1 MVTTAE
7 VRIWGDTVG
16 YLSQNPQTG
25 DVSFEYAPSFGRK
38 GYELSPLLQPY
49 RRDVIYS
56 YPELNGNDTFKGL
69 PGFIADALPDKWG
82 TLLINRWLVENGR
95 EKDSYNT
102 IERLLYQGTRSIGA
116 LEFSPVLHKD
126 LERQMRI
133 SEVDGLVKVAR
144 EVLSVHGEL
153 NTNMD
158 RGAEALKA
166 IVSIGTSAG
175 GARAKAVV
183 AYNEDTHEIVSGQ
196 VAAPEGFT
204 HYLLKLDGVTN
215 RILGDPQYYG
225 CIEYAYYKM
234 ARQCGIDMMDSFLL
248 ADGRRKHFMTKRFD
262 RIGGSHKLHMVSL
275 CGMNHM
281 DFNRAGAYSYEELF
295 SVMRRLGLPR
305 RDAEQAFRRM
315 VFNVVGRNHD
325 DHTKNFAFLMD
336 TDGIWRLS
344 PAFDMTYAYNRNGG
358 YTSHHQMT
366 INGKDDYFD
375 RHDLMMIAGD
385 IHLRNAEDIIDGTVQ
400 VFRDI
405 EDFIDTD
412 VPRDKVARIKDNL
425 VLDI

>member
-7 VRIWGDTVG
+7 VRIWGETVG

-25 DVSFEYAPSFGRK
+25 DVAFEYDPSFGRK
-38 GYELSPLLQPY
+38 GYELSPILQPY
-49 RRDVIYS
+49 MEGRIYS
-56 YPELNGNDTFKGL
+56 YPELNGSEAFRGL

-82 TLLINRWLVENGR
+82 TLLVNRWLMENGR

-102 IERLLYQGTRSIGA
+102 IERLLYQGTRSMGA

-126 LERQMRI
+126 LEQSMKI
-133 SEVDGLVKVAR
+133 AEVDGLVKAAR
-144 EVLSVHGEL
+144 NILSVRGEL
-153 NTNMD
+153 NTNID
-158 RGAEALKA
+158 KGIEALEA

-196 VAAPEGFT
+196 VSAPEGFT

-215 RILGDPQYYG
+215 KVLGDPQYYG

-234 ARQCGIDMMDSFLL
+234 ARQCGIDMTDSFLL
-248 ADGRRKHFMTKRFD
+248 PDGKRKHFMTRRFD
-262 RIGGSHKLHMVSL
+262 RTGGSHKLHMVSL
-275 CGMNHM
+275 CGMSHL

-295 SVMRRLGLPR
+295 SVMRSLGLPKH
-305 RDAEQAFRRM
+305 DAEQVFRRM

-325 DHTKNFAFLMD
+325 DHTKNFAFIMD
-336 TDGIWRLS
+336 TDGVWKLS
-344 PAFDMTYAYNRNGG
+344 PAFDMTYAYNVNGG

-366 INGKDDYFD
+366 INGKDDDFSRD
-375 RHDLMMIAGD
+375 DLMKMAESIN
-385 IHLRNAEDIIDGTVQ
+385 LKNAENIIDETRR
-400 VFRDI
+400 VFLGI
-405 EDFIDTD
+405 EDFIDND
-412 VPRDKVARIKDNL
+412 VPREKVMKIKENL